1 MRLPVCVV
9 EEYVSMH
16 RYIRSGAR
24 LALVAAAMLFVSVS
38 AFGQSAQAPP
48 APAQPPAQPPAATQP
63 QAPAPAPVPQQ
74 PPEAMPVTQPHA
86 VAGPGQ
92 ILRALSVEEAV
103 KLALEQNLGVQV
115 ERLNPALADLAIS
128 QAKTAWTPTLS
139 GGFIG
144 RMQDSPPNSFLSGA
158 QDKIENRSVGGNA
171 QFSQLLPFGT
181 QYMVGY
187 DSARLTTNNAF
198 SSFNPEV
205 DANFDFTVIQPFLRN
220 FKIDTQRLQYMLA
233 KKDKEITD
241 VGLNQTIA
249 LTIRQVKNAYW
260 EYKYA
265 LASLDVARQSLALAQ
280 QSLRDTRARVEIGT
294 LAPIDVVQAESE
306 VAAREE
312 GVILAEALIGQT
324 EDRLRSIILD
334 PSTPQFWN
342 LKLDPADPVPF
353 QVQKIDVNAAVMRA
367 LRERTDLVQ
376 TRKELERTGMNE
388 AFFKNQTLPD
398 LNFRVDYNSTGLAG
412 TQLIR
417 EGDTFPPP
425 VTGTVNKGYGALLKD
440 VFGSAFPTWVFQVN
454 VSYPIG
460 TSSAEVALTST
471 RLQQRQ
477 QMIGLRNQELQATTE
492 VRDAARQLDANN
504 QRVAAT
510 RSARVLAERRLDAEE
525 KKFAAGMST
534 SFLVIQAQRDLAQA
548 RINELRAV
556 LDYVNSQTDYE
567 TVQVAPV
574 SGTANFNVGSSAL
587 SGQSPVTGSNAPAAG
602 GAGAGGTAAG
612 AGGVQ

>member
-1 MRLPVCVV
+1 
-9 EEYVSMH
+9 MH

-24 LALVAAAMLFVSVS
+24 LALVAAAVLFVSVS
-38 AFGQSAQAPP
+38 ASGQSAQAP
-48 APAQPPAQPPAATQP
+48 APAQPPAPAQQPAPAQP
-63 QAPAPAPVPQQ
+63 QAPAPPPASQQ

-92 ILRALSVEEAV
+92 ILRALSVDEAV
-103 KLALEQNLGVQV
+103 KLALEQNLNVQV
-115 ERLNPALADLAIS
+115 QRLNPALADLAIT

-144 RMQDSPPNSFLSGA
+144 RMQDSPPSSFLSGA
-158 QDKIENRSVGGNA
+158 EEKITNRSVGANA

-181 QYMVGY
+181 QYQIGY

-198 SSFNPEV
+198 SSFNPELN
-205 DANFDFTVIQPFLRN
+205 ANFDFTVIQPFLRN

-241 VGLNQTIA
+241 VALNQTIA

-324 EDRLRSIILD
+324 EDRLRSIIFD
-334 PSTPQFWN
+334 PKTPQFWSF
-342 LKLDPADPVPF
+342 KLDPADPVPF
-353 QVQKIDVNAAVMRA
+353 QVQRVNVNDAVMRA

-376 TRKELERTGMNE
+376 ARKELERSGMNE
-388 AFFKNQTLPD
+388 KFFKNQTLPD
-398 LNFRVDYNSTGLAG
+398 LNFRVDYNSTGIAG
-412 TQLIR
+412 TQLVR

-425 VTGTVNKGYGALLKD
+425 VVDTIDKSYNALLKD

-454 VSYPIG
+454 VTYPIG
-460 TSSAEVALTST
+460 TSSAEAALTST
-471 RLQQRQ
+471 RLQERQ
-477 QMIGLRNQELQATTE
+477 QMIALRNQELQAATE
-492 VRDAARQLDANN
+492 VRDAARQLEANN
-504 QRVAAT
+504 QRVEAT

-556 LDYVNSQTDYE
+556 LDYVNSQTDFE

-574 SGTANFNVGSSAL
+574 SGTANFNLGSSNV
-587 SGQSPVTGSNAPAAG
+587 SGQSPVTGSNLPSAG
-602 GAGAGGTAAG
+602 GAGTGGG
-612 AGGVQ
+612 NVGNVGGVQ